1 VSSGA
6 RLDLAAT
13 FDAAVAAGWD
23 LRNDDM
29 SEGLVDLL
37 DTIKEPST
45 AGPPPTARRTLEA

>member
-37 DTIKEPST
+37 DTVKEPST